1 MNLNV
6 QKRIAASILKCSKKR
21 IVLDQDRLKDIK
33 EAITKEDLR
42 GLIAEGAIQKV
53 QSKGVSRVRAQKIH
67 IQRRKGRMKG
77 DGSRK
82 GTAKARTPPKRDWIN
97 KVRLQRKF
105 LTELKIKG
113 LISSHTY
120 RELYLKVKGG
130 FFRTRNHLKYYIDEN
145 RLFQPKNQA

>member
-1 MNLNV
+1 
-6 QKRIAASILKCSKKR
+6 
-21 IVLDQDRLKDIK
+21 
-33 EAITKEDLR
+33 
-42 GLIAEGAIQKV
+42 
-53 QSKGVSRVRAQKIH
+53 
-67 IQRRKGRMKG
+67 MKG